1 MSPVTPDDVVTAL
14 IEADKSALTRAEV
27 GEALD
32 VVHTTVRN
40 YADELENDPRIERDK
55 AGRAEI
61 WYLKESARFPGV
73 RRDQRIQEARR
84 AVANDHNMEP
94 EEVSLEAL
102 LKITCGA
109 YCGYQQT
116 SDWRPE
122 NDSSGGFKESAK
134 AMGQTHD

>member
-27 GEALD
+27 AESLD
-32 VVHTTVRN
+32 VTHTTVRN
-40 YADELENDPRIERDK
+40 YAEDLESDPRIERDK

-61 WYLKESARFPGV
+61 WYLRESARFPGV

-84 AVANDHNMEP
+84 AVAQDHNMEP

-102 LKITCGA
+102 LKVTCGA

-122 NDSSGGFKESAK
+122 NAEHGGFKPTAK
-134 AMGQTHD
+134 ANGDTH